1 MHYNEHYLN
10 TLQVNKNQV
19 KDVANK
25 YLLKLAER
33 HRKAFTGK
41 ITFSV
46 FQQLK
51 SYHKNNIA
59 SQTNYKYMLKKPY
72 SE

>member
-1 MHYNEHYLN
+1 MHYHDNYLN
-10 TLQVNKNQV
+10 TFTNEKNQV

-33 HRKAFTGK
+33 HHKAFTGK
-41 ITFSV
+41 IAFSV

-59 SQTNYKYMLKKPY
+59 SQLTTNTC
-72 SE
+72 

>member
-1 MHYNEHYLN
+1 MRTILIHLKI
-10 TLQVNKNQV
+10 NKNQV

-33 HRKAFTGK
+33 YCKAVAGK

-51 SYHKNNIA
+51 SYKNNSI
-59 SQTNYKYMLKKPY
+59 TK
-72 SE
+72 

>member
-1 MHYNEHYLN
+1 MHYHENYLN
-10 TLQVNKNQV
+10 TFKINKNQV

-33 HRKAFTGK
+33 YCKAVAGK

-51 SYHKNNIA
+51 SYKNNIA
-59 SQTNYKYMLKKPY
+59 SQNNYKYML
-72 SE
+72 

>member
-1 MHYNEHYLN
+1 MITILIH
-10 TLQVNKNQV
+10 LQMNKNQV

-25 YLLKLAER
+25 YLLKPAER
-33 HRKAFTGK
+33 HHKAFTGK
-41 ITFSV
+41 IAFSV